1 MRLLEALAQVIGF
14 WKHRVCS
21 RDRERQRAILNVVQE
36 FLGGALGERGEVPQL
51 VDERVGCGFELAVGH
66 TVGGDAPIARLAPG
80 DPSRAHDDV
89 LGSGDADHLLQ
100 ASRTARARDMAKAL
114 LGQRIGAGLRD
125 EAEIAGIEGKLLRD
139 RARAMSGIFAK
150 SISNL
155 SRKNSQSDELV
166 TL

>member
-1 MRLLEALAQVIGF
+1 
-14 WKHRVCS
+14 
-21 RDRERQRAILNVVQE
+21 
-36 FLGGALGERGEVPQL
+36 
-51 VDERVGCGFELAVGH
+51 
-66 TVGGDAPIARLAPG
+66 
-80 DPSRAHDDV
+80 
-89 LGSGDADHLLQ
+89 
-100 ASRTARARDMAKAL
+100 MAKAL